1 MKKIALPII
10 LLILFS
16 CNGNT
21 HWTKFNANGI
31 PDQGESYK
39 DIVFIND
46 SVGYLGGSKVTLL
59 NEPGHDSTESNAVL
73 YKTIDKGKTW
83 KQIPINVQGG
93 IEKIFAFK
101 DALIVLFQDVT
112 AKKNYILRLFDN
124 GKVWNKLFEY
134 DQNNYVRAIL
144 FKNAESGI
152 IEIENKLAKNQ
163 YLLSYNSSMSKW
175 DTIKVIQDNY
185 NQHKIGKD
193 CLFSLIPTDTIS
205 ADSKGVLI
213 TSIKNKT
220 SQILSFD
227 KPYYVS
233 CSATDDDQDYWIAV
247 NDNHN
252 NNKMFKVSNGKLEII
267 QFGSFSNYEPS
278 AIFVYN
284 RTIITIVNHKED
296 VAFLGVIHE
305 DLISTDNGK
314 TWVKEDL
321 PGSLIVKPACMY
333 KDKFFITVSSPG
345 FFQLRNQ

>member
-10 LLILFS
+10 LSILFS

-31 PDQGESYK
+31 PYQGESYK

-46 SVGYLGGSKVTLL
+46 SVGYLGGSKMTLL
-59 NEPGHDSTESNAVL
+59 NEPGDSFKNDAVL
-73 YKTIDKGKTW
+73 YKTINKGKSW
-83 KQIPINVQGG
+83 KQIQIKVQGG

-101 DALIVLFQDVT
+101 DTLIVLFQDVT
-112 AKKNYILRLFDN
+112 AKKNYIFRLFDN

-134 DQNNYVRAIL
+134 DKNNYVRSIL
-144 FKNAESGI
+144 FKNARSGI
-152 IEIENKLAKNQ
+152 IEIENKLAEKQ
-163 YLLSYNSSMSKW
+163 YLLSYNSSMLKW

-185 NQHKIGKD
+185 NQHKISKD
-193 CLFSLIPTDTIS
+193 YLFSLIPTDTIS

-233 CSATDDDQDYWIAV
+233 CFATDDSQNYWIAA

-252 NNKMFKVSNGKLEII
+252 NNKIFKVSNGKLETI
-267 QFGSFSNYEPS
+267 QFGDFSNYEPS

-284 RTIITIVNHKED
+284 HTIIAIVNRKED

-314 TWVKEDL
+314 TWVKEDM

-333 KDKFFITVSSPG
+333 KDKFFITASSPG